1 MKREK
6 SVIGTDLRVLLETS
20 RGFAYM
26 IEIYLISF
34 HSVRTDEENIVTAH
48 NPRVVGI
55 ACGGC
60 RLSHLQELLSEI
72 AISR

>member
-1 MKREK
+1 
-6 SVIGTDLRVLLETS
+6 
-20 RGFAYM
+20 M

-55 ACGGC
+55 ACGGY
-60 RLSHLQELLSEI
+60 RLSHSQEIPSEI

>member
-1 MKREK
+1 
-6 SVIGTDLRVLLETS
+6 
-20 RGFAYM
+20 M
-26 IEIYLISF
+26 IVIYLISF
-34 HSVRTDEENIVTAH
+34 HSVRTDEEILNIVTAH